1 MIGRTIIEKGFS
13 VIEILVTLAIVSILA
28 VIISNRYSDFRET
41 QSLSNTVEE
50 VIALIDEAHSR
61 TLAGDNATTYSVRLE
76 TNKAV
81 LFVGTTYSSG
91 ASTNKTIN
99 IDSVVNLASI
109 TLAGGG
115 QEIKFDAL
123 TGDTSQ
129 YGTFV
134 VKLASS
140 TTGQKTITVSK
151 TGFVSSN

>member
-1 MIGRTIIEKGFS
+1 MRLNNILERGFS
-13 VIEILVTLAIVSILA
+13 AIEILIVLVIVTILA
-28 VIISNRYSDFRET
+28 LIISNKYSSFRES

-76 TNKAV
+76 TSKAV
-81 LFVGTTYSSG
+81 LFAGTTYTSG

-109 TLAGGG
+109 SLNGGG
-115 QEIKFDAL
+115 QEIKFDAI

-140 TTGQKTITVSK
+140 TTGQKTVTVSK